1 MFNQAAILCK
11 EKLDVAHHWA
21 IPGFDVLVGCLL
33 LLDIPFI
40 KPNIRI
46 QCKVVKK
53 LSVLVIYVLLSL
65 PESSL
70 G

>member
-1 MFNQAAILCK
+1 MFNQAAILRK
-11 EKLDVAHHWA
+11 EKLDVAQHWA
-21 IPGFDVLVGCLL
+21 MPGFDVLVGCPLP
-33 LLDIPFI
+33 LDNPFI

-46 QCKVVKK
+46 LRVVEK

-65 PESSL
+65 PDGSL

>member
-1 MFNQAAILCK
+1 MFNQAAILRK
-11 EKLDVAHHWA
+11 EKLDVAHLWA
-21 IPGFDVLVGCLL
+21 MPGFDVLVGCLL

-46 QCKVVKK
+46 CKVVKK

-65 PESSL
+65 PEGSL